1 MLEDKGQSSQIQVAI
16 NPQQPFKINRE
27 GLSFIMVRM
36 RARYKLSCAR
46 CGFEAQELISRCL
59 KCGDNLEYIFDPEYL
74 REAALTGP
82 LTFWRYRRVLPTVP
96 RPITLGEGGTPLQ
109 EARRLGEALG
119 LRHLYIKDETRNP
132 TNSFKDRSASLVVSD
147 AVGRGYGGVICASNG
162 NHGASVAA
170 YSAKASIECQILVPR
185 ELDMGKLAQMI
196 IYDANPEE
204 AGSTIEEAI
213 AYAEKMAAE
222 TGLYQAT
229 AELNPLAS
237 EALKT
242 ISYELAEQAPTPDW
256 IVVAMGSG
264 ATISA
269 IWKGYRELMERGV
282 VDHPPRLV
290 GVQATGCSPIVRA
303 FMLGVD
309 EPVRVERPE
318 TDAVAIRVAYPYYGR
333 AALRALRESRGLAFE
348 VTDEEMLMA
357 ERELARYEGIFAEP
371 ASAATIASL
380 HHLADSGLMDREDS
394 VVALITSSGL
404 KTDDVIRTLDRRRRS
419 TGLGTGLATKERI
432 LRMIKGGRTHGY
444 ELWKRMGRRMTLGAV
459 YQHISYL
466 ERRGL
471 IVTITEGRRKYLE
484 ISERGIRAL
493 KALDELR
500 TLL

>member
-1 MLEDKGQSSQIQVAI
+1 MK
-16 NPQQPFKINRE
+16 
-27 GLSFIMVRM
+27 
-36 RARYKLSCAR
+36 ARYRLSCAS
-46 CGFEAQELISRCL
+46 CGFEAQELISRCSR
-59 KCGDNLEYIFDPEYL
+59 CGDNLEYVFDSDYL
-74 REAALTGP
+74 REATLTGP
-82 LTFWRYRRVLPTVP
+82 LTFWKYRKILPTVP
-96 RPITLGEGGTPLQ
+96 KPITLGEGGTPLQ
-109 EARRLGEALG
+109 EAKRLGEAIG
-119 LRHLYIKDETRNP
+119 LKYLYLKDETRNP
-132 TNSFKDRSASLVVSD
+132 TYSFKDRSASLVISD
-147 AVGRGYGGVICASNG
+147 AIGRGYGGVICASNG

-170 YSAKASIECQILVPR
+170 YSAKANIECQILVPK

-213 AYAEKMAAE
+213 AIAVKMAEE

-269 IWKGYRELMERGV
+269 IWKGYKELRERGV
-282 VDHPPRLV
+282 IDRPPRLV
-290 GVQATGCSPIVRA
+290 GVQAAGCSPIVRA
-303 FMLGVD
+303 FTLGVN
-309 EPVRVERPE
+309 EPVRVDRPE
-318 TDAVAIRVAYPYYGR
+318 TDAMAIRVASPFYGR
-333 AALRALRESRGLAFE
+333 AALRALRESKGFALE

-357 ERELARYEGIFAEP
+357 ERELAKYEGIFAEP

-380 HHLADSGLMDREDS
+380 HHLTESGMIDREDS
-394 VVALITSSGL
+394 VIALITSSGL
-404 KTDDVIRTLDRRRRS
+404 KTDDVIKTLDRRRR
-419 TGLGTGLATKERI
+419 TMGLGTSIATKERI
-432 LRMIKGGRTHGY
+432 LRMIKRGRTHGY
-444 ELWKRMGRRMTLGAV
+444 ELWKRMGKRMTLGAV

-471 IVTITEGRRKYLE
+471 IISSMEGRRKYLE
-484 ISERGIRAL
+484 ISDRGIRAL

>member
-1 MLEDKGQSSQIQVAI
+1 
-16 NPQQPFKINRE
+16 
-27 GLSFIMVRM
+27 M
-36 RARYKLSCAR
+36 RGRYRLSCTS
-46 CGFEAQELISRCL
+46 CGAQAQDLGSRCL
-59 KCGDNLEYIFDPEYL
+59 KCGDSLEYVFDSEYL
-74 REAALTGP
+74 REAAITGP
-82 LTFWRYRRVLPTVP
+82 LTFWKYRRVLPTVI
-96 RPITLGEGGTPLQ
+96 RPVTLGEGGTPLQ
-109 EARRLGEALG
+109 EAVRLGEAMG
-119 LRHLYIKDETRNP
+119 LRHLYLKDETRNP

-170 YSAKASIECQILVPR
+170 YSAKANIECQILVPR

-213 AYAEKMAAE
+213 MRAAKIAEE

-242 ISYELAEQAPTPDW
+242 ISYELAEQAPVPDW
-256 IVVAMGSG
+256 LVVAMGSG
-264 ATISA
+264 ATVFA

-282 VDHPPRLV
+282 IDRTPRLI
-290 GVQATGCSPIVRA
+290 GVQASGCSPIARA
-303 FMLGVD
+303 FTLGLDKPIRVD
-309 EPVRVERPE
+309 RPE
-318 TDAVAIRVAYPYYGR
+318 TGAVAIRVASPTYGR
-333 AALRALRESRGLAFE
+333 AALRALRESKGLVAE
-348 VTDEEMLMA
+348 VADEEMLMA
-357 ERELARYEGIFAEP
+357 ERELAKYEGIFAEP

-380 HHLADSGLMDREDS
+380 HHLVDSGTIDRGDS
-394 VVALITSSGL
+394 VIALITSSGL

-419 TGLGTGLATKERI
+419 TGLGTSLATKERI
-432 LRMIKGGRTHGY
+432 LRMVKRGRTHGY
-444 ELWKRMGRRMTLGAV
+444 EIWNRLGRRMTLGAV

-471 IVTITEGRRKYLE
+471 IVSSTDGRRKYLE
-484 ISERGIRAL
+484 ISERGLRAL

-500 TLL
+500 MLL